1 MMAPTPAYSPDAT
14 TPGLRSEEWDGAPAV
29 RPGLRS
35 CARWNDGTRVMAI
48 TIKSK
53 DELKIMREAGR
64 VVAETLQVLVE
75 MVKPGTN
82 VLELDEAVR
91 REYSRRK
98 VVPTFLGY
106 PPGSKTPFPA
116 TVCVSI
122 NDEIVHGIPR
132 DYVMKDG
139 DIVSIDLGATYKGYV
154 GDAAV
159 SVICGTPVNGSQE
172 LVDTC
177 RDALWAGIE
186 QTRSG
191 RRLGDVGYAV
201 QSYAEQRGYGVVREY
216 VGHGVGRRMH
226 EDPQVPNYGKPGHGF
241 RLKPGLVIAIEPMVN
256 MGDWHT
262 KKDDDDWTIRTLDGS
277 LSAHFEHT
285 VAVTPDGPLVL
296 TLP

>member
-1 MMAPTPAYSPDAT
+1 
-14 TPGLRSEEWDGAPAV
+14 
-29 RPGLRS
+29 
-35 CARWNDGTRVMAI
+35 MAI

-64 VVAETLQVLVE
+64 VVAETLQLLVS

-91 REYSRRK
+91 REYERRR

-106 PPGSKTPFPA
+106 PPGSRRPFPA

-132 DYVMKDG
+132 DYEMQDS

-159 SVICGTPVNGSQE
+159 TVVCGAATNGSKK
-172 LVDTC
+172 LVDAC
-177 RDALWAGIE
+177 EQSLQEGIK
-186 QTRSG
+186 QVRPG
-191 RRLGDVGYAV
+191 NRIGDIAHAI
-201 QSYAEQRGYGVVREY
+201 QSYAESNGYSVVREY

-226 EDPQVPNYGKPGHGF
+226 EDPQVPNYGLPGTGF
-241 RLKPGLVIAIEPMVN
+241 KLKPGLVIAIEPMLNV
-256 MGDWHT
+256 GDWHT
-262 KKDDDDWTIRTLDGS
+262 KVDSDTWTIRTMDGS

-285 VAVTPDGPLVL
+285 VAVTPDGAEVL